1 MNVVNL
7 SIDELK
13 PYKNNPRFND
23 QAVEAVMNSIK
34 EFGFKV
40 PIVVDKNNVIVAG
53 HTRYK
58 ASKRLGLKEVPC
70 IIADDLTD
78 EQIKAFRLADNK
90 VSELAEWDKDLLNL
104 ELNDLQLDME
114 QFGFIPEIESPED
127 KKKQEKVYEKMELR
141 AFEHHDYLVFV
152 FDNQMDFM
160 QMAQLFGIQKV
171 DAGYTTR
178 KLGIGRVIKG
188 EKLVEVVGHQGS
200 NLEQG
205 EKQDN

>member
-1 MNVVNL
+1 MEVVNL
-7 SIDELK
+7 NIDELK

-23 QAVEAVMNSIK
+23 QAVEAVMKSIK

-40 PIVVDKNNVIVAG
+40 PIVVDKNNIIVAG

-70 IIADDLTD
+70 VIADDLTD

-90 VSELAEWDKDLLNL
+90 VSELAEWDNDLLNL
-104 ELNDLQLDME
+104 ELSELNLDME
-114 QFGFIPEIESPED
+114 QFGFLPEIEEPDE
-127 KKKQEKVYEKMELR
+127 KKEKERTYERMEIK

-160 QMAQLFGIQKV
+160 QMAQMFGIKKV
-171 DAGYTTR
+171 DSGYTTR

-188 EKLVEVVGHQGS
+188 EKLVEAVGHQGGNS
-200 NLEQG
+200 
-205 EKQDN
+205 